1 MNFFTTACCQTESF
15 YHWFNNQALIA
26 IVLLLIVSFFRKG
39 KLQYFFWFLLAIVWL
54 LLPFLILVN
63 LTFFAEAEKLIIFLV
78 LLITAND
85 SAAYLVGKK
94 WGKKKLVPTI
104 SPNKTYLGSFAGLLG
119 TGLIAIIFNSIWQLF
134 EFSQVLIFAFVLA
147 IAAQVGDILESKF
160 KRILNIKDTGS
171 ILLAHGGML
180 DRADALLLCIPIYYY
195 LLYFFGYR

>member
-1 MNFFTTACCQTESF
+1 M
-15 YHWFNNQALIA
+15 
-26 IVLLLIVSFFRKG
+26 SFFRKG

>member
-1 MNFFTTACCQTESF
+1 M
-15 YHWFNNQALIA
+15 
-26 IVLLLIVSFFRKG
+26 SFFRKG

-171 ILLAHGGML
+171 ILLAQMSQRVVMVACWTERMRCCCAFL
-180 DRADALLLCIPIYYY
+180 SIIIYSTF
-195 LLYFFGYR
+195 LVTVRQSLRP